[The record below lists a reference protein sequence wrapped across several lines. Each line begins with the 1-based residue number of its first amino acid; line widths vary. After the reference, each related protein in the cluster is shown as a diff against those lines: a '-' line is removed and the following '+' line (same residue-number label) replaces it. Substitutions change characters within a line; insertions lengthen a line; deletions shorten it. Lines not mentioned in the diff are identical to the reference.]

1 MDIGK
6 ELVAIREAQDS
17 IIKITLT
24 PIVNVWI
31 KIHHKEKKK
40 KDHTDKETI

>member
-6 ELVAIREAQDS
+6 ELAVIREAQDS

-31 KIHHKEKKK
+31 KIHPIVIQK